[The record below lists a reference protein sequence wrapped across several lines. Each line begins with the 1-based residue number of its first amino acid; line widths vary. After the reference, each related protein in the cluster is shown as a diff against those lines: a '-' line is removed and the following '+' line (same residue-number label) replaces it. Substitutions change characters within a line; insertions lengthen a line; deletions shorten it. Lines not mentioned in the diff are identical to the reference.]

1 MNSSYS
7 DSCFVNNN
15 TCPITTNT
23 GCSHINDV
31 TIECSKLALINSNSF
46 IETCSFLA
54 FNTAYTTTVT
64 KDSCV
69 HGNTIGTFLFF

>member
-1 MNSSYS
+1 MNSSHS
-7 DSCFVNNN
+7 DSCFVENN

-23 GCSHINDV
+23 GYSHINDV
-31 TIECSKLALINSNSF
+31 TIEFSKLAVINSKSF

-54 FNTAYTTTVT
+54 FNTTHTTTVT

-69 HGNTIGTFLFF
+69 HGNTIGTSLFV

>member
-1 MNSSYS
+1 MNSSHL
-7 DSCFVNNN
+7 DFCFVENN

-23 GCSHINDV
+23 GYSDINDV
-31 TIECSKLALINSNSF
+31 TIEFSKLTLINNKSF
-46 IETCSFLA
+46 IETYYFLA
-54 FNTAYTTTVT
+54 FNTTHTTTVS